1 MNLCH
6 DNNNSC
12 TLLFI
17 LSSSGPA
24 RPGLQRACGEKPGQT
39 GASYFPR
46 FDRLAGGHTGQDLS
60 AALCAAASQ

>member
-1 MNLCH
+1 MNLYH

-12 TLLFI
+12 TFLFV

-24 RPGLQRACGEKPGQT
+24 RPWLQRACGEKPGQT
-39 GASYFPR
+39 GASHFQR

-60 AALCAAASQ
+60 AALRAAASQ